1 MSSENVPSEVSAT
14 DSAELIEQLKF
25 EIEHIK
31 GLPLG
36 DQVAAYSALREL
48 LENTLNQADG
58 N

>member
-1 MSSENVPSEVSAT
+1 MNSEASSETNSAQ
-14 DSAELIEQLKF
+14 LLEQLNV
-25 EIEHIK
+25 EIDRIK
-31 GLPLG
+31 SLPLG

>member
-1 MSSENVPSEVSAT
+1 MSAESGPTEAN
-14 DSAELIEQLKF
+14 SAELVEKLAT
-25 EIEHIK
+25 EVERIK
-31 GLPLG
+31 SLPLG

>member
-1 MSSENVPSEVSAT
+1 MSPESVPTEAN
-14 DSAELIEQLKF
+14 SAELVEKLTA
-25 EIEHIK
+25 EVERIK
-31 GLPLG
+31 SLPLG